1 MDKSVKC
8 IQREHDLCD
17 GDIIEIIDNSKT
29 TRICECE
36 CHNSMYK
43 LVRRMQSISKQLN
56 KHVKVSSF
64 IKQQR
69 YFILG

>member
-36 CHNSMYK
+36 CNNIMYK
-43 LVRRMQSISKQLN
+43 LVRRMQPAINQ
-56 KHVKVSSF
+56 
-64 IKQQR
+64 
-69 YFILG
+69 